1 MLAFALNHARPATRE
16 TWVPG
21 ASSIRCDNPHM
32 ASPTV
37 FVSSTFYDL
46 RYIRES
52 LKRMIETL
60 GYNAVLSEDGA
71 VFYDPAT
78 SASESCFKEVPS
90 VDLFVLIIGGRY
102 GSLARNS
109 DKSVTNGEYQTAIRQ
124 HIPVFALVEQGT
136 ANDFELYRAN
146 ASRPD
151 VLASISFPHAD
162 SPKIF
167 EFIEEVQTRAQNN
180 AIAPFRNFS
189 DIESYLRQ
197 QWAGMMYAFL
207 RRGTEER
214 QMADSLTMLTQ
225 VNSRIELLAE
235 QILKNVGSPLDRIV
249 VKTLQ
254 RMLTSRAI
262 ADLRYVH
269 INPTPADIVR
279 YDSFDECASAYG
291 KRFKESKDSTVIS
304 SDGYIAVSRLK
315 ENRNEYRGLRSY
327 ILELLKESSVSA
339 EDLVAYDFGGDL
351 PKSPGTKSR
360 VPAPGGPLHDV

>member
-1 MLAFALNHARPATRE
+1 M
-16 TWVPG
+16 
-21 ASSIRCDNPHM
+21 
-32 ASPTV
+32 
-37 FVSSTFYDL
+37 SSTFYDL

-52 LKRMIETL
+52 LKRMIEAL
-60 GYNAVLSEDGA
+60 GYGAVLSEDGA

-78 SASESCFKEVPS
+78 SASESCFKEVPN

-102 GSLARNS
+102 GSLARDS
-109 DKSVTNGEYQTAIRQ
+109 DKSVTNGEYQTAIKQ

-146 ASRPD
+146 ASRPE
-151 VLASISFPHAD
+151 VLAHVSFPHAD

-197 QWAGMMYAFL
+197 QWAGMMHAFL
-207 RRGTEER
+207 KRGAEER
-214 QMADSLTMLTQ
+214 QMADSLEMLAQ

-249 VKTLQ
+249 VRALQ

-262 ADLRYVH
+262 ADLRYVQV
-269 INPTPADIVR
+269 NPTPADMVQHE
-279 YDSFDECASAYG
+279 SFDSCAAAYG
-291 KRFKESKDSTVIS
+291 KQYREARDTTVIS
-304 SDGYIAVSRLK
+304 SNGYISSTRWDEDRK
-315 ENRNEYRGLRSY
+315 DYQELRDY
-327 ILELLKESSVSA
+327 ILRLLKESSVSPA
-339 EDLVAYDFGGDL
+339 ELMAYDFGGDL
-351 PKSPGTKSR
+351 PKSFDAKSPGFMS
-360 VPAPGGPLHDV
+360 AGSEDDVT